1 MNILKSFPS
10 SVARRGRFL
19 ALLTKYRPLSVET
32 AEYAKRNYANNV
44 SEYNSVIG
52 SLIAQRRQAPIG
64 YLLRDVYD
72 DMMLDGVQ
80 PVRDTFHALI
90 VGTMKGSRLQDAFFF
105 RDEMKAMG
113 LPPDV
118 NLYNF
123 LISTCGKCK
132 NSDTAIKEGLAGN
145 KDFVFATCNLL
156 PSKTLFTFDDS
167 ILFMEKLLEEMKRH
181 SVKLKGET
189 YICLLNALAA
199 TGRTDQVYA
208 IVRDMTAAGLGLNK
222 FCYAGLITA
231 FKNKL
236 PTTEETTGKIIELI
250 KQSKGWS
257 SIEAS
262 TDSGENVMMNVSEEE
277 LYNIPTAEFVHRRG
291 FINRQLTVYH
301 VALHACADLKSKET
315 VETLLDMI
323 KRDGYS
329 YDVFIVMQAMRQF
342 SCFTTKGIFY
352 LLCEDQVYRRLRTY
366 MCYFNCEDIDSG
378 VKIFEEYTSSRP
390 PTAELYVTLIEGAM
404 VGYTP
409 RGMQLAQ
416 EYLEKMYARGFFLNP
431 KMGSDLLL
439 AAAGEKMGGYT
450 TANYVWDLLQSRK
463 ISPSLPAVKAY
474 YEGLK
479 EREIPADDPRLVL
492 VGRTYDNLN
501 LRFGGRRN
509 I

>member
-10 SVARRGRFL
+10 SARRGRFL
-19 ALLTKYRPLSVET
+19 ALLTKSRPLSVDT
-32 AEYAKRNYANNV
+32 AEYAKRNYASNV
-44 SEYNSVIG
+44 SEYNTVIG
-52 SLIAQRRQAPIG
+52 SLIAQRRG

-132 NSDTAIKEGLAGN
+132 SSDTAI
-145 KDFVFATCNLL
+145 
-156 PSKTLFTFDDS
+156 
-167 ILFMEKLLEEMKRH
+167 KLLEEMKRH

-236 PTTEETTGKIIELI
+236 PTTEETTAKIIELV

-301 VALHACADLKSKET
+301 VALNACADLKSKET
-315 VETLLDMI
+315 VETLLDTI

-329 YDVFIVMQAMRQF
+329 YDVFIVMQAMR
-342 SCFTTKGIFY
+342 
-352 LLCEDQVYRRLRTY
+352 
-366 MCYFNCEDIDSG
+366 CYFNCEDIDSG
-378 VKIFEEYTSSRP
+378 VRIFEEYTSSRP

-409 RGMQLAQ
+409 RGMQIAQ
-416 EYLEKMYARGFFLNP
+416 ENLEKMYARGFFLNP

-439 AAAGEKMGGYT
+439 AAAGEKTGGYT
-450 TANYVWDLLQSRK
+450 TANYVWDLLQSRR

-492 VGRTYDNLN
+492 VGRMYDNLN

-509 I
+509 T